1 MHWLALLCPP
11 APIDESPAWAAAQRQ
26 ALAWWAL
33 QFTPRVAHLED
44 AVVLEVASSL
54 RLFGGAASLHARLL
68 QGAANTGLPVQ
79 AAAWAPTS
87 LGALA
92 LARCQLS
99 DGFARPL
106 ITLLDGLPL
115 HALTAVQ
122 AQAAML
128 ARLGCRRL
136 GDVRQL
142 PRAGVA
148 KRFGKALLQ
157 ALDRAY
163 GLSPEAHHWLQAPA
177 QFQARLELPQR
188 IENAQALL
196 HYARHLLLQL
206 CAWLAAQHAGIQ
218 QLRLHWAHD
227 SMRAKD
233 AGSGGQLILHTA
245 TLTRDFRHLA
255 RLLAEHLAHQTL
267 AAPVGEISLQAGE
280 VRPLE
285 ERSLSLLPASPD
297 QAQEALPQLLERL
310 AARLGAEQVRCG
322 QLQEDHRPEAMQRW
336 QAWPGTAAAKNRPPA
351 YPQPSWLLTPPLRLS
366 LRQGQPCYQGPLQL
380 LAGPQ
385 RIEGGWWQTDTSEP
399 GSQLSAQQPSKQQ
412 QQQQQS
418 GHVQRDYF
426 VALSADQQ
434 VLWIF
439 QQRLSADDQGWFLHG
454 FFA

>member
-11 APIDESPAWAAAQRQ
+11 APTDEAPAWGTAQRR

-54 RLFGGAASLHARLL
+54 RLFGGAARLHTRLL
-68 QGAANTGLPVQ
+68 QGAADAGLCVQ

-106 ITLLDGLPL
+106 NILLDGLPL

-128 ARLGCRRL
+128 ARLGCRHL
-136 GDVRQL
+136 GDVRKL
-142 PRAGVA
+142 PRAGVG

-157 ALDRAY
+157 ALDQAY
-163 GLSPEAHHWLQAPA
+163 GLSPEAHDWLQEPA

-206 CAWLAAQHAGIQ
+206 CAWLAARHAGIQ
-218 QLRLHWAHD
+218 QLTLHWTHD

-233 AGSGGQLILHTA
+233 AGSGGQLMLRTA
-245 TLTRDFRHLA
+245 TLTRDFPHLA
-255 RLLAEHLAHQTL
+255 RLLGEHLAHQTL

-280 VRPLE
+280 VLALE
-285 ERSLSLLPASPD
+285 AQSLSLLPASPE
-297 QAQEALPQLLERL
+297 QAREPLPQLLERL

-336 QAWPGTAAAKNRPPA
+336 QAWPGTPATKSRLSA

-366 LRQGQPCYQGPLQL
+366 LRQDQPCYQGPLQL

-385 RIEGGWWQTDTSEP
+385 RIEGGWWQTDARDHS
-399 GSQLSAQQPSKQQ
+399 GKWIAQQASSQP
-412 QQQQQS
+412 QS

-426 VALSADQQ
+426 VALSAAQQ

-439 QQRLSADDQGWFLHG
+439 QQRLSADEQGWFLHG